1 MRKAW
6 EDALKKNADFYLWLN
21 DDTVLYPSA
30 LVHLLEASRQME
42 HLAVICGSTC
52 GPGTDEWTY
61 GGMSGGKPVIPDGTL
76 QECALCHGNILWVPR
91 HVVDRIGILDGFYL
105 HALGITI
112 IPGRR
117 IPAEYRCGLPHLSS
131 EPVHGM
137 TRPFLDG
144 PGGSLIRRLRN
155 LYSPLGNAQP
165 RYYFHYVRKHEGC
178 RRVRPWCACMYE
190 FFPRLMDKN
199 EIDWIFQIDDE
210 EVLKRTGPVTII
222 SLNILRRGWLAVR
235 RLFQQQ

>member
-105 HALGITI
+105 HALGDYDYSRTAHSCG
-112 IPGRR
+112 IPLRVA
-117 IPAEYRCGLPHLSS
+117 PS
-131 EPVHGM
+131 
-137 TRPFLDG
+137 FLGTCAWHDKAV
-144 PGGSLIRRLRN
+144 PWTDREVPLIRRLRN

-165 RYYFHYVRKHEGC
+165 RYYFHYVRKHEGLPAAC
-178 RRVRPWCACMYE
+178 RAMVCMHVRV
-190 FFPRLMDKN
+190 FFPALWTKT
-199 EIDWIFQIDDE
+199 
-210 EVLKRTGPVTII
+210 K
-222 SLNILRRGWLAVR
+222 
-235 RLFQQQ
+235 